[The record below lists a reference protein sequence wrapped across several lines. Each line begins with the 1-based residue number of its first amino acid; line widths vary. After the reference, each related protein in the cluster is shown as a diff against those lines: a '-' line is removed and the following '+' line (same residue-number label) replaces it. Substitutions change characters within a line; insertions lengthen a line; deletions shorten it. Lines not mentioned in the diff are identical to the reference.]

1 MSKLREASILLI
13 GYTQLVNVNRS
24 HVDDLNERNPWI
36 ELDAPLCTVDSMRV
50 TRGGRKKETERTR
63 KSRKDR
69 ERERG
74 FDGLVGARGSRA
86 DWRERYG

>member
-1 MSKLREASILLI
+1 MR
-13 GYTQLVNVNRS
+13 G
-24 HVDDLNERNPWI
+24 ERK
-36 ELDAPLCTVDSMRV
+36 
-50 TRGGRKKETERTR
+50 RGTERENEKVAKR
-63 KSRKDR
+63 KR